1 MSDSEF
7 PHDSMTRLLA
17 ANHSAFRI
25 ILRDIDGYE
34 GIESRE
40 FDLSLGGT
48 FPIGRASKNT
58 TKKDLMPAASNA
70 YIDSPVI
77 SRDHAVLSANAQLGT
92 PHVFITDAGSMHG
105 TMVNGERLPAHKP
118 KQLASGDK
126 LQFGI
131 DVNRNEGTHVPHRFP
146 CSPSSCN
153 ADMASLPEFFV
164 ARKYQFESHLARPQA
179 PFSLGFTVP
188 DSDEEEVGGTTLRQG
203 SQNNPLT
210 IDESDSESD
219 ISENENADLTMM
231 RDGFIVVDDD
241 DDDDDGEEEPPAV
254 ASIPLLRKSSPSV
267 DKIAVV
273 EEDYFEN
280 DVNDGYYSSDAPDDD
295 LNDEGS
301 VLPSG
306 SELDYNS
313 DLEVSDDEVVPTPVP
328 TNIPLEAAPKHV
340 GLEVALEHSELSFP
354 TPDLPPRN
362 TYSTSAAFESVQP
375 ELPSMDM
382 IRESHDA
389 FINSFPPPLPPR
401 PAAAQPS
408 MFDRADPSSSRPP
421 WFSDE
426 IASYPNYMGTNHGDR
441 PILFSPAPVPP
452 YMPSSQEMKNM
463 DFGARSVN
471 LPPFASRMQT
481 PPPMQPSDVTTS
493 TTPPPSRR
501 TKVSIGEIVEEQP
514 LTPTSVN
521 NMKRKAG
528 VLDESD
534 ASIADVSSRSE
545 SLDSTGA
552 EEPAEDKSRADP
564 TPAQTAAIIA
574 QRPKKQPRSILGKL
588 RTTATYLGVGAAG
601 AAGMV
606 ALLSSLPDA
615 FFA

>member
-1 MSDSEF
+1 MADSEF
-7 PHDSMTRLLA
+7 SLA
-17 ANHSAFRI
+17 FTAWMLATNHSAFRI
-25 ILRDIDGYE
+25 TLRTIDGYE
-34 GIESRE
+34 GFESRE
-40 FDLSLGGT
+40 FDLCVGGT

-58 TKKDLMPAASNA
+58 TKKTLMPAPSNA

-77 SRDHAVLSANAQLGT
+77 SREHALLSADTQLGT
-92 PHVFITDAGSMHG
+92 PHVYITDTGSMHG
-105 TMVNGERLPAHKP
+105 TMVNDERLPPHTP

-131 DVNRNEGTHVPHRFP
+131 DVNRNEGTHSPHAFP
-146 CSPSSCN
+146 CLLSPCN
-153 ADMASLPEFFV
+153 ADMPSLPEFFV
-164 ARKYQFESHLARPQA
+164 ARKYEFKSSLVRPQA

-188 DSDEEEVGGTTLRQG
+188 DSDEEEVGGTTLRRG
-203 SQNNPLT
+203 SQTNPLT
-210 IDESDSESD
+210 IHESDSESD
-219 ISENENADLTMM
+219 VSDNEIADLTMM
-231 RDGFIVVDDD
+231 DQTVIVVDD
-241 DDDDDGEEEPPAV
+241 EEERPTV
-254 ASIPLLRKSSPSV
+254 ASIHLHQKSSASADEV
-267 DKIAVV
+267 ALV
-273 EEDYFEN
+273 EEIYSEN
-280 DVNDGYYSSDAPDDD
+280 ESGGGYYSSDGPDDD
-295 LNDEGS
+295 LNGEESVMGDSVADYSS

-306 SELDYNS
+306 SDFGA
-313 DLEVSDDEVVPTPVP
+313 SDDEMGPTPVP
-328 TNIPLEAAPKHV
+328 ADRQPEAEPKEAEVTLEQSATAF
-340 GLEVALEHSELSFP
+340 A
-354 TPDLPPRN
+354 DRILP
-362 TYSTSAAFESVQP
+362 YTSSGAFESVQP

-389 FINSFPPPLPPR
+389 FNNSFPPPLPPR

-408 MFDRADPSSSRPP
+408 MFDRAELPSSSRPP

-426 IASYPNYMGTNHGDR
+426 IASYPTYMGTNHGDR

-463 DFGARSVN
+463 GFGGSSMNFPA
-471 LPPFASRMQT
+471 FASRMQT

-514 LTPTSVN
+514 PTPTSVN
-521 NMKRKAG
+521 NMKRKAD

-534 ASIADVSSRSE
+534 VSVPDVSTRSE
-545 SLDSTGA
+545 SLDSTRTDQ
-552 EEPAEDKSRADP
+552 PADAQSNSGP

-574 QRPKKQPRSILGKL
+574 QRPKKQPRSILGRL

>member
-7 PHDSMTRLLA
+7 PHDFMTQLLA
-17 ANHSAFRI
+17 TNHSAFRI
-25 ILRDIDGYE
+25 TLRDLDGYE

-92 PHVFITDAGSMHG
+92 PQVFITDAGSMHG
-105 TMVNGERLPAHKP
+105 TIVNGERLPAHQP

-131 DVNRNEGTHVPHRFP
+131 DVNRNEGMHAPYKFP
-146 CSPSSCN
+146 CSPSPSSCN

-203 SQNNPLT
+203 SQDNPLT

-219 ISENENADLTMM
+219 TSENEIVDLTMM
-231 RDGFIVVDDD
+231 NDGFIVVDDD
-241 DDDDDGEEEPPAV
+241 DDDGEEQAPAV
-254 ASIPLLRKSSPSV
+254 ASIHLLRKSSPSV

-280 DVNDGYYSSDAPDDD
+280 DVNDGYYSSDAPDD
-295 LNDEGS
+295 LNDEES

-306 SELDYNS
+306 SDLDYHS
-313 DLEVSDDEVVPTPVP
+313 DLEVSDDEIVPTHVP
-328 TNIPLEAAPKHV
+328 ADIPLEAAPKQV
-340 GLEVALEHSELSFP
+340 ELEGALEHSELSFP
-354 TPDLPPRN
+354 TPDRLPHN

-389 FINSFPPPLPPR
+389 FTNSYPPPLPPR

-408 MFDRADPSSSRPP
+408 MFDRAEPSSSRPP
-421 WFSDE
+421 WFSDD
-426 IASYPNYMGTNHGDR
+426 IAPYPNYMGTNHGDR

-471 LPPFASRMQT
+471 FPPFASRMQT

-514 LTPTSVN
+514 PTPTSVN
-521 NMKRKAG
+521 NMKRKAD
-528 VLDESD
+528 VLEESD
-534 ASIADVSSRSE
+534 ASIADVSTRSV
-545 SLDSTGA
+545 SLDSSGA
-552 EEPAEDKSRADP
+552 EEPADDQSKAYP

>member
-7 PHDSMTRLLA
+7 PHDFKTWLLA

-25 ILRDIDGYE
+25 TLRDLDGYE
-34 GIESRE
+34 GIEARE
-40 FDLSLGGT
+40 FDLFLGGR

-70 YIDSPVI
+70 FIDSPVI
-77 SRDHAVLSANAQLGT
+77 SRDHAVLSASTQLGA
-92 PHVFITDAGSMHG
+92 PQVFITDAGSMHG
-105 TMVNGERLPAHKP
+105 TMVNGERLPPHTP
-118 KQLASGDK
+118 KQLVSGDK

-131 DVNRNEGTHVPHRFP
+131 DVNRNEGTHAPHEFP

-153 ADMASLPEFFV
+153 AYMDFLPEFFV
-164 ARKYQFESHLARPQA
+164 ARKFEFGSRLQPPQA

-203 SQNNPLT
+203 SQNYPLT
-210 IDESDSESD
+210 IIISDSESE
-219 ISENENADLTMM
+219 ISENEVADLTMM
-231 RDGFIVVDDD
+231 KDGFIVVDDD
-241 DDDDDGEEEPPAV
+241 DDEDEEEEELPALV
-254 ASIPLLRKSSPSV
+254 RKSSPSV

-295 LNDEGS
+295 LNDEES

-306 SELDYNS
+306 SEMDYI
-313 DLEVSDDEVVPTPVP
+313 SDDEVEPVP
-328 TNIPLEAAPKHV
+328 VTVAFQLEAEPQQV
-340 GLEVALEHSELSFP
+340 ELGVSPERSSMNFP
-354 TPDLPPRN
+354 APDLPSRV
-362 TYSTSAAFESVQP
+362 TYNTSAVFESVQP
-375 ELPSMDM
+375 ELPSMDV

-389 FINSFPPPLPPR
+389 FTNSFPPALPPR

-408 MFDRADPSSSRPP
+408 GFDRAEPSSIRPP
-421 WFSDE
+421 WFSDD

-441 PILFSPAPVPP
+441 PILFSPAPMPP
-452 YMPSSQEMKNM
+452 YMPPSQEMKNM

-471 LPPFASRMQT
+471 FPPFASRMQT
-481 PPPMQPSDVTTS
+481 PPPMQASDVTTS

-514 LTPTSVN
+514 PTPTSVN
-521 NMKRKAG
+521 NMKRKAD
-528 VLDESD
+528 VLEESE
-534 ASIADVSSRSE
+534 ASVTDSATRSE
-545 SLDSTGA
+545 SLDSSGV
-552 EEPAEDKSRADP
+552 EEPADGQSKADP
-564 TPAQTAAIIA
+564 SPAQTAAIIA
-574 QRPKKQPRSILGKL
+574 QRPKKQPRSVLGKL

-615 FFA
+615 FFV